1 MANRD
6 YDYGSSYRQSDYDY
20 DYGRQR
26 GGTTESFDQDYGYR
40 SGRQGSN
47 QGYGTGRG
55 GYGRGSG
62 RQSSNY
68 YGSRQGY
75 GQDYDL
81 GDYDQDYGYGGRQ
94 GYGSQPMTWSYTE
107 IWLIPGPQTGKG
119 PANYQRSDERICEDV
134 SERLTQH
141 GQVDASNIEVDVQ
154 NGEVT
159 LKGTVNNRKEKRMAE
174 DCADSVSGVKD
185 VHNQLK
191 IEQQGQQRM
200 QQQNQQSQQQRQ
212 LQGQSP
218 EQQRQAGQN
227 QPQTQQQQ
235 PQGQTQNQR

>member
-1 MANRD
+1 MTNRD
-6 YDYGSSYRQSDYDY
+6 FDYSRSSRQYDYEYNYDD
-20 DYGRQR
+20 DYGRER
-26 GGTTESFDQDYGYR
+26 GGTSEPMNQDYRYG

-47 QGYGTGRG
+47 
-55 GYGRGSG
+55 
-62 RQSSNY
+62 
-68 YGSRQGY
+68 
-75 GQDYDL
+75 
-81 GDYDQDYGYGGRQ
+81 Q

-119 PANYQRSDERICEDV
+119 PRNYQRSDDRICEDV

-141 GQVDASNIEVDVQ
+141 GQLDASNIEVDVQ

-159 LKGTVNNRKEKRMAE
+159 LKGTVNSRKEKRMAE
-174 DCADSVSGVKD
+174 DTADSVSGVKD

-191 IEQQGQQRM
+191 IEQQGEKGQQGQQR
-200 QQQNQQSQQQRQ
+200 NQQSQQQRQ
-212 LQGQSP
+212 PQGQQSFD
-218 EQQRQAGQN
+218 QQRQAGQN